1 MITGFLKG
9 DAILYGLGPAEM
21 RTVLSGR
28 IGTILLGEE
37 NTEKSI
43 GIWDIFQ
50 IIDCRFSGVK

>member
-1 MITGFLKG
+1 MVNGFLKG

-37 NTEKSI
+37 NTEK
-43 GIWDIFQ
+43 GLKDQ
-50 IIDCRFSGVK
+50 ISECCV